1 VDLAALAAE
10 LDKPLAG
17 QLLRGS
23 PLTRL
28 AYTALD
34 GTPRVIPIG
43 YLWKDRRVLVCTIPT
58 SAKVKALRQNPA
70 VALTIDSDGQPPRC
84 LLLRGRASIEVV
96 DGVPQDY
103 IDASLKNPKRARRR
117 RLRRRCSS
125 DLRLHGP
132 HHDRADMGPPERLRD
147 DTAERSR
154 AAPRPQALIA
164 CTRSGIPLLWPVG
177 SVTRGPVAGR

>member
-1 VDLAALAAE
+1 MDSAALAAE
-10 LDKPLAG
+10 LNKPLAG

-43 YLWKDRRVLVCTIPT
+43 YLWKDRRLVVCTIPT

-84 LLLRGRASIEVV
+84 LLMRGRASIEIVE
-96 DGVPQDY
+96 GVPQDY
-103 IDASLKNPKRARRR
+103 IDASLKTQSARGAEDFEGGVRAMYDSMARITIEPTWARLNDFETTLPKEV
-117 RLRRRCSS
+117 
-125 DLRLHGP
+125 
-132 HHDRADMGPPERLRD
+132 ERLLAR
-147 DTAERSR
+147 
-154 AAPRPQALIA
+154 QH
-164 CTRSGIPLLWPVG
+164 
-177 SVTRGPVAGR
+177 